1 MQALSWVV
9 VKPAPRDFIENF
21 VGASDF
27 WANKVRAGCV
37 WGVCV
42 GVAFDCWGAG
52 CVGGLTHVAHT
63 IHTYITRRRRRRVQV
78 RIQHKKTSPEH
89 VAFVDAYKKLILDL
103 MGYVKEWHTTGVA
116 WNAQGVDIDAYSPS
130 AAPAPS
136 ASAPAAAPAPASAPA
151 PISSAESGGG
161 GRAALFSQLGKGL
174 SITSG
179 LKKVGK
185 EQQTWRAE
193 FKANQQDAAPASAAG
208 AGVAAAKSATGGS
221 KPAAAATKGP
231 PK

>member
-1 MQALSWVV
+1 M
-9 VKPAPRDFIENF
+9 
-21 VGASDF
+21 
-27 WANKVRAGCV
+27 
-37 WGVCV
+37 
-42 GVAFDCWGAG
+42 
-52 CVGGLTHVAHT
+52 
-63 IHTYITRRRRRRVQV
+63 
-78 RIQHKKTSPEH
+78 
-89 VAFVDAYKKLILDL
+89 AFVDAYKKLILDL
-103 MGYVKEWHTTGVA
+103 MTYVKEWHTTGVA

-136 ASAPAAAPAPASAPA
+136 ASAPAAAAPAPAPS
-151 PISSAESGGG
+151 SSAESGGG

-185 EQQTWRAE
+185 EQRETWRAE

-221 KPAAAATKGP
+221 KPAAAATKSP